1 MSLIVTV
8 CTNEGMVMASDSRTT
23 YNNLV
28 TGERG
33 VYYSDTSYKTFLCG
47 DKIGIS
53 CCGDADVD
61 GKPIA
66 GLVENFIK
74 NVYNGHDVA
83 TTAKLLSEHFS
94 SMAANKQIH
103 FFVAGYSSHD
113 NIDKKVVYEIKNEQK
128 ICNQLCD
135 NDCNAYID
143 GENDVVMRLYRH
155 GFLADPENYFPM
167 DNLTLS
173 NENGEKTNF
182 NNVILLTE
190 NRTEIFESQVAWNLM
205 TLQDAVDF
213 ARYTIQT
220 TAETMRFQQRL
231 KTVGG
236 PVDVLIIKPT
246 GASFLTRKELK

>member
-1 MSLIVTV
+1 MIVTHIL
-8 CTNEGMVMASDSRTT
+8 MV
-23 YNNLV
+23 
-28 TGERG
+28 
-33 VYYSDTSYKTFLCG
+33 K
-47 DKIGIS
+47 
-53 CCGDADVD
+53 
-61 GKPIA
+61 
-66 GLVENFIK
+66 
-74 NVYNGHDVA
+74 
-83 TTAKLLSEHFS
+83 
-94 SMAANKQIH
+94 
-103 FFVAGYSSHD
+103 
-113 NIDKKVVYEIKNEQK
+113 
-128 ICNQLCD
+128 
-135 NDCNAYID
+135 
-143 GENDVVMRLYRH
+143 MRLYRH

>member
-143 GENDVVMRLYRH
+143 GEN
-155 GFLADPENYFPM
+155 EIISSW
-167 DNLTLS
+167 LS
-173 NENGEKTNF
+173 C
-182 NNVILLTE
+182 
-190 NRTEIFESQVAWNLM
+190 
-205 TLQDAVDF
+205 
-213 ARYTIQT
+213 
-220 TAETMRFQQRL
+220 
-231 KTVGG
+231 
-236 PVDVLIIKPT
+236 
-246 GASFLTRKELK
+246 